1 MPHRSYPDS
10 DFTTCDPLDG
20 SAERIAFRV
29 LICDRESSR
38 IQLIKRLIVE
48 VGGQP
53 LAISE
58 TGRSGEPFTLDCHV
72 ALVGLAREAASHA
85 QTLLRIRALVNSGL
99 AVICYADEIRT
110 WSLKRRCNLLLAGA
124 LTLFDSALPE
134 FPGELKRSLI
144 EVLQVQDARGT
155 AEACM
160 KAEMKQLGVIGESR
174 AMSGIF
180 SWVQKASTLSDLP
193 ALITGESGTGKELIV
208 NAIHQLDRK
217 RSTGP
222 LIALN
227 CGAISAGVAESELFG
242 HRRGAFTGAE
252 RDRKG
257 LIRAADGGTL
267 FLDEIGDL
275 DLGLQSKLLRVL
287 QESRVLSLGEDREVP
302 VNVRVIAATNR
313 NLEEMVKGGEF
324 RHDLFHRLN
333 ILSVHIPALR
343 HRPADLQPLVHHF
356 IEKHYKLWTGPRPAV
371 SPDFIEALAQLELPG
386 NVREVENLV
395 RRALVKRVTNSP
407 LSLSDLPAE
416 ILGKLAAEAQ
426 PAGNPNADSAPTL
439 ESAAHVWDSGEYAAS
454 LFSLLEKNQSSLSKT
469 LEQCERY
476 LITTALEHSHGN
488 QSVLAKLLGITP
500 RSVYNKLRKH
510 ELR

>member
-1 MPHRSYPDS
+1 
-10 DFTTCDPLDG
+10 
-20 SAERIAFRV
+20 
-29 LICDRESSR
+29 
-38 IQLIKRLIVE
+38 
-48 VGGQP
+48 
-53 LAISE
+53 
-58 TGRSGEPFTLDCHV
+58 
-72 ALVGLAREAASHA
+72 
-85 QTLLRIRALVNSGL
+85 
-99 AVICYADEIRT
+99 
-110 WSLKRRCNLLLAGA
+110 LKRRCNLLLAGA

-134 FPGELKRSLI
+134 FAGELKRSLI
-144 EVLQVQDARGT
+144 EVLRLQDARDI
-155 AEACM
+155 AEARM
-160 KAEMKQLGVIGESR
+160 KAEMKRLGVIGESR
-174 AMSGIF
+174 AMRAIF
-180 SWVQKASTLSDLP
+180 SWVHKASALSDLP
-193 ALITGESGTGKELIV
+193 ALITGETGTGKELIV

-275 DLGLQSKLLRVL
+275 DVGLQAKLLRVL

-313 NLEEMVKGGEF
+313 NLEEMVKSGEF

-343 HRPADLQPLVHHF
+343 QRPADLQPLVQHF
-356 IEKHYKLWTGPRPAV
+356 IEKHCKLWSGTRPAV
-371 SPDFIEALAQLELPG
+371 GPDFIEALAQLELPG
-386 NVREVENLV
+386 NAREVENLV

-407 LSLSDLPAE
+407 LALSDLPAE
-416 ILGKLAAEAQ
+416 ILGKLAAEPQ
-426 PAGNPNADSAPTL
+426 LPDNPAPD
-439 ESAAHVWDSGEYAAS
+439 AAEPPSHVWDSGEYAAS
-454 LFSLLEKNQSSLSKT
+454 LFSLLQKNQSNLPRT
-469 LEQCERY
+469 LQQCERY

-488 QSVLAKLLGITP
+488 QSLLAKLLGITP